1 MSIERVLL
9 AGVATVFV
17 YLLGYY
23 QITPTYLYSLTGK
36 TSPIVQQSAQSP
48 VVKPSQARIV
58 VSPPNSAVTAIA
70 QPTPW
75 PAPAE
80 YAEGQR

>member
-1 MSIERVLL
+1 MNREIILLRVI
-9 AGVATVFV
+9 AVTCV

-80 YAEGQR
+80 